1 MKKTVTTFAKAKASG
16 EKCKGGRNREK
27 GVCMADRLP
36 AGLSAGRVRHGL
48 SGGDRAHGGRQNGRQ
63 LPGVL

>member
-36 AGLSAGRVRHGL
+36 AGRVPGRMRRGEAGRHFGHAVC
-48 SGGDRAHGGRQNGRQ
+48 SED
-63 LPGVL
+63 